1 MKLYKIYF
9 DYNSLKLNGEGE
21 IINEN
26 DSVYIIEYE
35 WDEDS
40 EASTY
45 IRRVNGLYRHYD
57 EDFPMDISLDELEEM
72 ESLDDYFDSVQ
83 EAWDELD
90 HYLEDFMIW
99 RTIYMGYY
107 QPEEYECVGLEDRD
121 EIYYRTKAWA
131 KINSGKE
138 A

>member
-1 MKLYKIYF
+1 MKVYKLYF
-9 DYNSLKLNGEGE
+9 DYDNLKLDKEGHVS
-21 IINEN
+21 NEN
-26 DSVYIIEYE
+26 DSVYIAEYE
-35 WDEDS
+35 WDEDT
-40 EASTY
+40 ENASF
-45 IRRVNGLYRHYD
+45 IRRVNGWWGHFT
-57 EDFPMDISLDELEEM
+57 EDYPMDISVEEM
-72 ESLDDYFDSVQ
+72 EEMDSLDDYFDSVQ
-83 EAWDELD
+83 DAWDALD

-131 KINSGKE
+131 KINSRKE